1 MSERPDERGGGAGQG
16 SDPAVLWSGDNGTL
30 REQSR
35 RAVVALVRGPY
46 LSSTRQAQL
55 WSGLLADEQAIR
67 SHLADMYLDL
77 VVDVEAGVAFV
88 RNVDDDEAGAP
99 RVVRTAPLT
108 FMDTAMLLHLR
119 QVLVRESAGARA
131 IVGEDEVAEQLS
143 VYRSATTT
151 DPAGFAKRVRAS
163 WRKLV
168 DYGLLQATTTEDR
181 WEISPVLRL
190 VFGAEQV
197 AAVQREYTRILAEP
211 VSGAVDV
218 EHGSTA
224 DEDEA

>member
-1 MSERPDERGGGAGQG
+1 MSERPDGQG
-16 SDPAVLWSGDNGTL
+16 HAADQRSDPGVLWSGDTGTL

-77 VVDVEAGVAFV
+77 VIDIEAGVAFV
-88 RNVDDDEAGAP
+88 RNVDDDDAGAP

-131 IVGEDEVAEQLS
+131 IVGEAEVAEQLS
-143 VYRSATTT
+143 VYRSTTTT

-190 VFGAEQV
+190 VFGAERV

-211 VSGAVDV
+211 MQGSVDV
-218 EHGSTA
+218 DHGPTA
-224 DEDEA
+224 DQDEA